1 MTFQC
6 PRRPNHGIEGR
17 SIVLRANHFAVRI
30 PGGNIQHYSV
40 DVQPDKCPRRVN
52 RFDFMFLFLYQYCF
66 LSDSSAYCMIGMNLL
81 SSV

>member
-1 MTFQC
+1 MFDCTYYSCFVAGSVPFQC

-30 PGGNIQHYSV
+30 PGGNIQHYLV

-52 RFDFMFLFLYQYCF
+52 R
-66 LSDSSAYCMIGMNLL
+66 
-81 SSV
+81 